1 MRIFLY
7 YSIFILILISLGL
20 SYLFYTSF
28 GNRHIYNFASYKLS
42 QKADL
47 RIEVKSI
54 DIREYPQVVVEM
66 NVERKAKL
74 IFTGKLDYTDVD
86 MDYTMTSD
94 CIASDVCKIDDNIDV
109 KGHVKGPYSRLAV
122 TGEGTALDGEVQY
135 SLTKF
140 TDKAEDININMQE
153 VNSSKLLTLL
163 GQEAI
168 IKGEAD
174 VTVAFELM
182 DKDNKQGSLT
192 YDVRDNNF
200 SGIPLNLH
208 TKVDIDNMQQTFIID
223 ISAPYLKLN
232 ISKGTYDQEKKL
244 AKAFYI
250 LDIKDIGKL
259 ETLLG
264 YKYIGPFYAMGE
276 MVYDKYLSI
285 GGLSKS
291 FGGMIDYIFEK
302 DGLTVELI
310 DVSFKDFMSLFPFPP
325 MIDADTTGHIY
336 YNFRKETL
344 VINTQLKNA
353 KFVPSSLAD
362 TVREKSGVNMLKETF
377 DDSMLE
383 ATYHG
388 SLLFGDLKLA
398 NEKSYFHLTNVK
410 MDSEK
415 NIINAYF
422 DFKMQ
427 RQEFTGKVYG
437 LLDDPDVDL
446 DMHKLIKYQ
455 MDKQLDA
462 IMGKKSRKLMEKIP
476 MGSAAKGM
484 AAGMAAGF
492 VGMFF

>member
-7 YSIFILILISLGL
+7 YSIFILILISLAL
-20 SYLFYTSF
+20 SYLFYTSS
-28 GNRHIYNFASYKLS
+28 GNRHIYNFASYTLS

-47 RIEVKSI
+47 RIEVKAI
-54 DIREYPQVVVEM
+54 DIREYPKVVVEM

-74 IFTGKLDYTDVD
+74 IFTGKLDYTDVA

-135 SLTKF
+135 SLIKF

-174 VTVAFELM
+174 VTVAFKLM
-182 DKDNKQGSLT
+182 DKDNKQGSIT

-208 TKVDIDNMQQTFIID
+208 TKVNIDNMQQTFIID
-223 ISAPYLKLN
+223 ITAPYLKLN
-232 ISKGTYDQEKKL
+232 ISKGSYDQEKKL

-276 MVYDKYLSI
+276 IVYDKYLSI

-310 DVSFKDFMSLFPFPP
+310 DVSFKDFMTLFPFPP
-325 MIDADTTGHIY
+325 IIDADATGRIY
-336 YNFRKETL
+336 YNFIQETL
-344 VINTQLKNA
+344 VVDTKLENV
-353 KFVPSSLAD
+353 KFVPSSLVD
-362 TVREKSGVNMLKETF
+362 TVRKKSGVNMMKETF
-377 DDSMLE
+377 DDSSLE
-383 ATYHG
+383 ATYHN

-427 RQEFTGKVYG
+427 KQEFTGKIYG
-437 LLDDPDVDL
+437 VLDDPDVDL
-446 DMHKLIKYQ
+446 DMHKLIMYQ

-462 IMGKKSRKLMEKIP
+462 IMGKRSRQLIEKIP

-484 AAGMAAGF
+484 AAGIGASF